1 MKKFEIKSVL
11 SQIATEVFTMR
22 DINKAKTFISEFLA
36 DKGINGIDK
45 NIIINGVNKCTN
57 IPALQRYI
65 CNSLLKYEG
74 MGLS

>member
-1 MKKFEIKSVL
+1 MKNYEIKSVL

-22 DINKAKTFISEFLA
+22 DINQAKTYISEFLA

-45 NIIINGVNKCTN
+45 NIIINGVGKCSN